1 MFRQRRSLVV
11 RVAVGLST
19 DATGGILQH
28 SRYPRAQTRRR
39 DVTSSLRPAR
49 ESTIVR
55 RGDGADH
62 AVAERPRTTRAQ
74 RLAGG
79 SRMLRG
85 TVIDCGGVRLCAEE
99 TDTREPTVCLPAG
112 AVSAETGADSNNCE
126 RNENSRQSRAR
137 ALQISVRKDEY
148 HSLDYFRTFEG
159 RLHTRIPVIVS

>member
-85 TVIDCGGVRLCAEE
+85 TVIDCGGVRLCGEE
-99 TDTREPTVCLPAG
+99 TDTREPTVCLPA
-112 AVSAETGADSNNCE
+112 AVSAETGADSNNSE
-126 RNENSRQSRAR
+126 RNENSRQSRAKSSPD
-137 ALQISVRKDEY
+137 ISTK
-148 HSLDYFRTFEG
+148 G
-159 RLHTRIPVIVS
+159 RIS

>member
-85 TVIDCGGVRLCAEE
+85 TVIDCGGVGFARKRRTPASRPCACPRAPSPQRRVPTQTTASEMK
-99 TDTREPTVCLPAG
+99 TRGSHA
-112 AVSAETGADSNNCE
+112 
-126 RNENSRQSRAR
+126 QR

>member
-79 SRMLRG
+79 SRRLRG
-85 TVIDCGGVRLCAEE
+85 TVIDRGGVNLRAEE
-99 TDTREPTVCLPAG
+99 CGHPR
-112 AVSAETGADSNNCE
+112 ADRVLARGRHLRRDAC
-126 RNENSRQSRAR
+126 RLKQLRA
-137 ALQISVRKDEY
+137 
-148 HSLDYFRTFEG
+148 
-159 RLHTRIPVIVS
+159 